1 MKTEL
6 LKQGDVFYR
15 IDVTEW
21 KVETDET
28 ELNDAVCICTKST
41 YIQISDVGDIK
52 QFTHEEVSDYYKKY
66 IQPLSTVFPHKY

>member
-28 ELNDAVCICTKST
+28 EFNGAVCMCIKST
-41 YIQISDVGDIK
+41 YIHVDDVGDIA
-52 QFTHEEVSDYYKKY
+52 QFTHKEVSDYYKKY
-66 IQPLSTVFPHKY
+66 IHQSKDFPHK

>member
-1 MKTEL
+1 METKL
-6 LKQGDVFYR
+6 LKQDDVFYR

-21 KVETDET
+21 KVQKDETDH
-28 ELNDAVCICTKST
+28 DGAFCICTKST

-66 IQPLSTVFPHKY
+66 IE

>member
-6 LKQGDVFYR
+6 LKKGDVFYR

-28 ELNDAVCICTKST
+28 ELNDAVCMCTHST
-41 YIQISDVGDIK
+41 YIHVADVGDIE
-52 QFTHEEVSDYYKKY
+52 QFTHKHVSDYYKKY
-66 IQPLSTVFPHKY
+66 IQQSKDFPHK